1 MKKKFDVNKFI
12 KTLLKPKKYKK
23 WYDKK
28 GNPIGEYPNE
38 FGLDTKKFWY
48 GLRGIDQAVED
59 AGYKELTETITTKDG
74 DEHFPFYN
82 IDRLEEDFARLDKS
96 FNYSPIF
103 HLRDTPEP
111 DDGLY
116 FYLEEYAY
124 LSTKKSKYSFL
135 LGADDYNTNPNLYV
149 IKVFKNIKKKDI
161 KTLSNI
167 ALKNNFNNTLGKDTH
182 YCKWVFLNNAYIWG
196 SESEYKALMSKRIFP
211 QSLKKHF
218 LPIVENKIKF
228 SKECGNKPSDIKK
241 INSMIAILNESRI
254 KNKTFR
260 PFDTWTRKSTKLG
273 KGEVW
278 EFVK

>member
-1 MKKKFDVNKFI
+1 MMKKKFDVNKFI
-12 KTLLKPKKYKK
+12 KTLLKPKKYPK

-28 GNPIGEYPNE
+28 GKPMQEYPNE

-74 DEHFPFYN
+74 DEHMPFYN
-82 IDRLEEDFARLDKS
+82 IDKLEEDFARLDKS

-167 ALKNNFNNTLGKDTH
+167 ALKNNLNNTLGKDTH

-196 SESEYKALMSKRIFP
+196 SESEYKALMSKKILP

-254 KNKTFR
+254 KNKTFK
-260 PFDTWTRKSTKLG
+260 PFTSKLG

-278 EFVK
+278 GFVK